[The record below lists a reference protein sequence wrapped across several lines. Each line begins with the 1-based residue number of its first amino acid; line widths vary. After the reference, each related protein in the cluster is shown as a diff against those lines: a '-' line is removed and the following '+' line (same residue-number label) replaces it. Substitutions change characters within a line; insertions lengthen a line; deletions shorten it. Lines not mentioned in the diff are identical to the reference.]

1 MKSLG
6 SCYICLA
13 PSSQKCS
20 GCQAV
25 HYCSR
30 EHQKQHWKQ
39 HKHQCTPV
47 KVKEDETVG
56 RYLEASRVIKAG
68 DIVMKEKALI
78 TGPAQVTPPV
88 CLGCYKLLEAG
99 KTVDCE
105 LCGWPFCSQDCTLKE
120 DHTPECHYTEKRG
133 EKVSIPSSAFGSPH
147 PNYQCITVLRCLYQ
161 RDHDKKLWEKLYALQ
176 SHCEDRRGTD
186 KWQNDR
192 KMIAEFIW
200 KFFKLEGVFSEE
212 EVMRCCGII
221 QVNGHEVPLLEPEYV
236 SVFDRI
242 SMVEH
247 NCRANCNKS
256 FTSDGQIIL
265 CAGADIGVGQ
275 HVTVCYS
282 DPLWGTEARRHHLAD
297 SKFFECTCARC
308 ADPTE
313 LGTMFS
319 AVKCKKKL
327 LLWGAVPRRLAALP
341 LWIARLMPC
350 ARNCKGYL
358 LPETFII
365 PILHKTKN
373 PNPETRNLDNKS
385 WVCNSCKD
393 AVSDAIIQQL
403 LQDIGRELSI
413 MPKGDPDAC
422 ERFINHCSNYLHPR
436 HYYLTDVSLALAQII
451 GQESEL
457 GLAAIS
463 DDRLLLKMQLCRSIN
478 DLLET
483 LAPGKLMCRLE
494 ESDLDLT
501 AITDDRV
508 LLKMQ
513 LYRSNNDL
521 LETLAPAETRLRGSL
536 LFELHAAVAETGRR
550 KSLTDGP
557 GVMLGYVTESRRI
570 LLQSVALLRH
580 EPPELPE
587 GRVAQQARANIV
599 HMDEL
604 IKNLAANLPA
614 PL

>member
-6 SCYICLA
+6 SCYVCLS

-20 GCQAV
+20 GCQEV

-47 KVKEDETVG
+47 RVKEDDKVG
-56 RYLEASRVIKAG
+56 RFLEATRDIKPG
-68 DIVMKEKALI
+68 DIVVKEKPLI
-78 TGPAQVTPPV
+78 TGPSQVTPPV
-88 CLGCYKLLEAG
+88 CLGCYKQLETG

-105 LCGWPFCSQDCTLKE
+105 LCGWPFCSQDCTMRDE
-120 DHTPECHYTEKRG
+120 HTPECHYTDKRG
-133 EKVSIPSSAFGSPH
+133 EKVSIPSSSFGVPH

-161 RDHDKKLWEKLYALQ
+161 RDHDVKLWEKLQALE

-200 KFFKLEGVFSEE
+200 KFFKLDGVFSEE
-212 EVMRCCGII
+212 EIMKCCGILQI
-221 QVNGHEVPLLEPEYV
+221 NGHEVPLLEPEYV

-256 FTSDGQIIL
+256 FTSDGQIVL
-265 CAGADIGVGQ
+265 CAGQDIPSGS
-275 HVTVCYS
+275 HITVCYT

-297 SKFFECTCARC
+297 SKFFECACARC

-313 LGTMFS
+313 LGTNYS
-319 AVKCKKKL
+319 AIKCKKK
-327 LLWGAVPRRLAALP
+327 G
-341 LWIARLMPC
+341 
-350 ARNCKGYL
+350 CKGYL
-358 LPETFII
+358 LPETFLV
-365 PILHKTKN
+365 PILHKTKS
-373 PNPETRNLDNKS
+373 PDPSTRNLDLKM
-385 WVCNSCKD
+385 WVCRVCKD
-393 AVSDAIIQQL
+393 AVSDAIMQQL

-413 MPKGDPDAC
+413 MPKGDADAC
-422 ERFINHCSNYLHPR
+422 ERFINHCSAYLYPR
-436 HYYLTDVSLALAQII
+436 HYYLTDVSLALAQLI

-457 GLAAIS
+457 GLASVS
-463 DDRLLLKMQLCRSIN
+463 DDRLLLKTQLCRSIA
-478 DLLET
+478 DLL
-483 LAPGKLMCRLE
+483 
-494 ESDLDLT
+494 D
-501 AITDDRV
+501 
-508 LLKMQ
+508 
-513 LYRSNNDL
+513 
-521 LETLAPAETRLRGSL
+521 TLAPAEVRLRGTL

-550 KSLTDGP
+550 KSITDGP
-557 GVMLGYVTESRRI
+557 GVMLGYVSESRRI
-570 LLQSVALLRH
+570 LLESVQLLKH

-587 GRVAQQARANIV
+587 GRIAQQARSNII

>member
-6 SCYICLA
+6 SCYVCLA

-20 GCQAV
+20 GCQEV

-47 KVKEDETVG
+47 RVKEDEKVG
-56 RYLEASRVIKAG
+56 RFLEATRDIKPG
-68 DIVMKEKALI
+68 DVVVKEKPLI
-78 TGPAQVTPPV
+78 TGPSQVTPPV
-88 CLGCYKLLEAG
+88 CLGCYKQLEAG
-99 KTVDCE
+99 KSVDCE
-105 LCGWPFCSQDCTLKE
+105 LCGWPFCSRDCTMRE

-133 EKVSIPSSAFGSPH
+133 EKVSIPSSSFGVPH

-161 RDHDKKLWEKLYALQ
+161 RDHDVKLWEKLQALE

-212 EVMRCCGII
+212 EIMKCCGILQI
-221 QVNGHEVPLLEPEYV
+221 NGHEVPLLEPEYV

-256 FTSDGQIIL
+256 FTSDGQIVL
-265 CAGADIGVGQ
+265 CAGQDIPSGS
-275 HVTVCYS
+275 HITVCYT

-297 SKFFECTCARC
+297 SKFFECACARC

-313 LGTMFS
+313 LGTNYS
-319 AVKCKKKL
+319 AIKCKKKD
-327 LLWGAVPRRLAALP
+327 
-341 LWIARLMPC
+341 
-350 ARNCKGYL
+350 CKGYL
-358 LPETFII
+358 LPETFLV
-365 PILHKTKN
+365 PILHKTKS
-373 PNPETRNLDNKS
+373 PDPSTRNLDRKM
-385 WVCNSCKD
+385 WICRVCKD
-393 AVSDAIIQQL
+393 AVSDAIMQQL

-413 MPKGDPDAC
+413 MPKGDADAC
-422 ERFINHCSNYLHPR
+422 ERFINHCSTYLYPR
-436 HYYLTDVSLALAQII
+436 HYYLTDVSLALAQLI

-457 GLAAIS
+457 GLASVS
-463 DDRLLLKMQLCRSIN
+463 DDRLLLKTQLCRGI
-478 DLLET
+478 
-483 LAPGKLMCRLE
+483 A
-494 ESDLDLT
+494 
-501 AITDDRV
+501 
-508 LLKMQ
+508 
-513 LYRSNNDL
+513 DL
-521 LETLAPAETRLRGSL
+521 LETLAPAEVRLRGTL

-550 KSLTDGP
+550 KSMTDGP

-570 LLQSVALLRH
+570 LLESVQLLKH

-587 GRVAQQARANIV
+587 GRIAQQARSNII

-604 IKNLAANLPA
+604 IKNLAANLPS

>member
-319 AVKCKKKL
+319 AVKCKKK
-327 LLWGAVPRRLAALP
+327 
-341 LWIARLMPC
+341 
-350 ARNCKGYL
+350 NCKGYL

-483 LAPGKLMCRLE
+483 LAP
-494 ESDLDLT
+494 
-501 AITDDRV
+501 
-508 LLKMQ
+508 
-513 LYRSNNDL
+513 
-521 LETLAPAETRLRGSL
+521 AETRLRGSL